1 MGNENKSEPLKR
13 VKGKKC
19 SVQVGKTG
27 RAARYNNKKVLG
39 ITVIAMEGFAMRLTA
54 LRMERGISAR
64 EMSLSL
70 GMTANYINGIESG
83 DSFPSMAMFFE
94 ICEYLKVSPKEFFAY
109 TELKPVQSEEL
120 KRHVDRLDAEELA
133 LVLQLVK
140 KIEK

>member
-1 MGNENKSEPLKR
+1 MGKDNRSEPLKR
-13 VKGKKC
+13 VKDKKS

-70 GMTANYINGIESG
+70 GMTANYR
-83 DSFPSMAMFFE
+83 MAAAHE
-94 ICEYLKVSPKEFFAY
+94 C
-109 TELKPVQSEEL
+109 
-120 KRHVDRLDAEELA
+120 
-133 LVLQLVK
+133 
-140 KIEK
+140 